1 MPVVDMSLGY
11 NLRCAPPIPFDI
23 DYTRTLGYGAVRFL
37 LEGSRDER
45 FRHGGL
51 VCLID
56 GHRDVM
62 TFGELRDPVTGRTR
76 VRKVDCASEHYAVA
90 RKYMIRLEQRDL
102 ANPDMR
108 SKLAQAANIS
118 PEEFGREFASAT
130 SWGEERSAA

>member
-1 MPVVDMSLGY
+1 MCG
-11 NLRCAPPIPFDI
+11 
-23 DYTRTLGYGAVRFL
+23 
-37 LEGSRDER
+37 
-45 FRHGGL
+45 FRYGGL
-51 VCLID
+51 VCLKD

-62 TFGELRDPVTGRTR
+62 TFDELRDPVTGRTR

-108 SKLAQAANIS
+108 SRLAEAAHMS

-130 SWGEERSAA
+130 IWGEEQAAALPIPRLAPVTMATLPERDILTP